1 MSNEFWRYNGNPENV
16 NFEKTHTDRPRRASI
31 GCKLAAG
38 GGMALSEDRFLEA
51 VLGMR
56 SKLYHVAM
64 ALLWNEQDAADA
76 VQEAM
81 LKGWKHRASL
91 RDEGA
96 FEVWFMRILVNQ
108 CRDYQRRQIRNRA
121 MLKDVAGAARPP
133 AAEAPNTELFEAI
146 HALPDRLRLPVL
158 LYYFDGYS
166 QKEIGRILGATAEQ
180 VKARI
185 RQARDKLR
193 LALDGEDAGWKG
205 GGANG

>member
-1 MSNEFWRYNGNPENV
+1 
-16 NFEKTHTDRPRRASI
+16 
-31 GCKLAAG
+31 
-38 GGMALSEDRFLEA
+38 MALSEDRFLEA

-108 CRDYQRRQIRNRA
+108 CRDLQRRQIRRRRLMERA
-121 MLKDVAGAARPP
+121 AQQVALEDR
-133 AAEAPNTELFEAI
+133 EAPNSALMEAI
-146 HALPDRLRLPVL
+146 CRLPDRERLPVL

-166 QKEIGRILGATAEQ
+166 QAEVGRIVGATAEQ

-185 RQARDKLR
+185 RAGRVKLKK
-193 LALDGEDAGWKG
+193 LLSEGDEGIE
-205 GGANG
+205 